1 MRSTLKKLVWEWRIV
16 LVTSPTVAI
25 CIIIASMLGW
35 FQLLEWSTL
44 EQFFAIRPQK
54 VIDKRILIVTVDEED
69 ITKSGKPV
77 IPDGIL
83 ADAIKRISAKKPTV
97 IGMDFYRD
105 LPVEPGH
112 QQLVEVMK
120 NTPNLIGVK
129 KLAGEKV
136 ATSSIFAE
144 SDRIA
149 LSDLIYDS
157 DGKVRR
163 ALLTIE
169 GEKGEFYE
177 GLATRLGLIYLES
190 KGIKLE
196 QVNGSESILGL
207 GKARFIPLQKNHEF
221 NYVADNMGGYQ
232 IFLDFHGHKENFDT
246 VRLWDLLRDKVP
258 PEKIRDR
265 IVFIG
270 SIAESSND
278 FHFVGFRG
286 SGKDENDKMAGVVV
300 HANITSQILNAAID
314 GKLLLRGW
322 SRSNAWL
329 WVSCW
334 SIIGSSISFCLLRV
348 RASRKTIL
356 GLLFM
361 VIILSVAIVVCSYT
375 AFLLGWWIPSIS
387 PILALLLSAIVTT
400 IVRKQ
405 TQLEF
410 ANNQMQEYL
419 RNLEQKVN
427 ERTQELATAK
437 VSADIANQAKSE
449 FLANMSH
456 ELRTPLN
463 GILGYAQILQR
474 SPSINEAERNGV
486 SVIHECGSHLLTLIN
501 DILDLSKIEARKLE
515 LQNSHFHFRSFLTGI
530 VEMCRIRAEQ
540 KGISFIVELDSE
552 LPIAVFSDEKRLRQI
567 LINLIGNAIKF
578 TEVGQV
584 LFKVKVVDFQLEI
597 QKLRFE
603 IIDTGVGMTQQQQ
616 NKIFLPFEQVGDNPK
631 QIEGTGLGLAISSK
645 LTELMGSKIQ
655 LESNLG
661 TGSKFWLD
669 LDLAISSEWLKPT
682 PISPIKNII
691 GIRGQTKKIL
701 IVDDQ
706 WDNRSIIV
714 NLLEPIGFNCYEAC
728 NGEDALIQ
736 AEQIQP
742 DLIISDLAMPVMDGF
757 EFARAIKNHPT
768 LQNTVIIIS
777 SASVF
782 AADRNNSLAAGGDD
796 FLAKPVQLDTLL
808 NLLEKYLKIEFI
820 YANFPSEKEN
830 KDGQNPHPNII
841 IYPPAAEIDKI
852 LDLAKRGNIK
862 EIQLIL
868 DTIEREDE
876 SYIPFVLIIRDLADN
891 FQIKKIRE
899 YIQNTQNTQNI
910 QKLESRKVEIND

>member
-1 MRSTLKKLVWEWRIV
+1 MRSRIKRLVWEWRIF

-25 CIIIASMLGW
+25 CIIIAGMVGY
-35 FQLLEWSTL
+35 FQLLEWSTF
-44 EQFFAIRPQK
+44 ERFFAIRPQRA
-54 VIDKRILIVTVDEED
+54 IEKRILIVTVEEKD
-69 ITKSGKPV
+69 IIESGKPV
-77 IPDGIL
+77 IPDGVL
-83 ADAIKRISAKKPTV
+83 ANAIKKIYAQKPAA

-112 QQLVEVMK
+112 QELIDVMK

-136 ATSSIFAE
+136 AASSILAE

-169 GEKGEFYE
+169 GEKGKFYE
-177 GLATRLGLIYLES
+177 GLATRLSLIYLES

-196 QVNGSESILGL
+196 QVNGSESVLGL
-207 GKARFIPLQKNHEF
+207 GKARFVPLQKNHEF
-221 NYVADNMGGYQ
+221 NYGADDVGGYQ
-232 IFLDFHGHKENFDT
+232 IFLDFHGYKEMFDT
-246 VRLWDLLRDKVP
+246 VRLQDLLSNRVSA
-258 PEKIRDR
+258 EKIRDR

-270 SIAESSND
+270 SIAASSND
-278 FHFVGFRG
+278 FHQVGFRH
-286 SGKDENDKMAGVVV
+286 SWKDENDKMAGVVV
-300 HANITSQILNAAID
+300 HANIASQILNAAID
-314 GKLLLRGW
+314 GKPLLRGW
-322 SRSNAWL
+322 STSNAWL
-329 WVSCW
+329 WILCW
-334 SIIGSSISFCLLRV
+334 SIIGSGVSLYLLRV
-348 RASRKTIL
+348 RASRKTIP
-356 GLLFM
+356 GLLG
-361 VIILSVAIVVCSYT
+361 VGIILSTGTIIVCSYT
-375 AFLLGWWIPSIS
+375 AFLLGWWIPCIS
-387 PILALLLSAIVTT
+387 PILALLLSAIATT
-400 IVRKQ
+400 IFHKQ

-410 ANNQMQEYL
+410 ANNQMHEYL
-419 RNLEQKVN
+419 CNLEQKVN

-437 VSADIANQAKSE
+437 VAADVANQAKSE

-474 SPSINEAERNGV
+474 SQSINDMERNGV

-515 LQNSHFHFRSFLTGI
+515 LDNSHFHFSSFLTGI
-530 VEMCRIRAEQ
+530 VEICRIRAEQ
-540 KGISFIVELDSE
+540 KGICFVVELDSE

-616 NKIFLPFEQVGDNPK
+616 NKIFLPFEQVGDKTK

-669 LDLAISSEWLKPT
+669 VDLEISSEWLKPT

-714 NLLEPIGFNCYEAC
+714 NLLEPIGFNCYEAV
-728 NGEDALIQ
+728 NGQDALIQ
-736 AEQIQP
+736 AEQNQY

-757 EFARAIKNHPT
+757 EFTRAMKNHPI
-768 LQNTVIIIS
+768 LKNTVIIIS

-782 AADRNNSLAAGGDD
+782 EADRNNSLAAGADD
-796 FLAKPVQLDTLL
+796 FLAKPVQLRTLL

-820 YANFPSEKEN
+820 YANFSPEKEKN
-830 KDGQNPHPNII
+830 TPQNQDII
-841 IYPPAAEIDKI
+841 TYPPAAEIDKI

-868 DTIEREDE
+868 DIIEKSDE
-876 SYIPFVLIIRDLADN
+876 NYIPFVVAIRELADN
-891 FQIKKIRE
+891 FQIKRIKESI
-899 YIQNTQNTQNI
+899 QNI
-910 QKLESRKVEIND
+910 QRIKAEIND